1 MHSPNGARSGNLR
14 VKVSGSRGPVM
25 VVTSVAL
32 AGAVVALIVGL
43 GWSST
48 AAGHQSAVASSSGY
62 PCAPSHYGCTPQQ
75 VIATV
80 RQLFEAAGATS
91 AEAACVADIA
101 GRGQHSVSGAWG
113 PGSAGQK
120 GNMIGC
126 VGSENRLQTLAFHL
140 PRVKG
145 FDAAQSCTTSGRLIV
160 PISGSPPP
168 PKGNWDTMSAQA
180 LRAEGWR
187 IARAPGKTVCVWGN
201 SMSGGP

>member
-101 GRGQHSVSGAWG
+101 GRGQHSVGGAWG
-113 PGSAGQK
+113 PGSAGQE
-120 GNMIGC
+120 GAMVSC
-126 VGSENRLQTLAFHL
+126 VGSEIRARALVSHL
-140 PRVKG
+140 PHVRG
-145 FDAAQSCTTSGRLIV
+145 FDASQACTTEGRLIV
-160 PISGSPPP
+160 PISGSPLP
-168 PKGNWDTMSAQA
+168 PKGDWDTMSPQA
-180 LRAEGWR
+180 LRAAGWR
-187 IARAPGKTVCVWGN
+187 IARAPKTTCVWGN